1 MITYIAHIGYSLYN
15 MEEKLKMSDEGLV
28 KRLNKTIDDLKDENE
43 RLRTVNRVLNVKL
56 NNCLNSKND

>member
-1 MITYIAHIGYSLYN
+1 